1 MDTERITD
9 DVERSMLNE
18 YCSKRI
24 PVTVYILNG
33 VQMHGIISRHD
44 SRVIVLEANNRE
56 NTVYKHA
63 IYSISP
69 EMRGKPVHGSD
80 PFAY

>member
-1 MDTERITD
+1 MDTERITAD
-9 DVERSMLNE
+9 IEQSMLNE

-24 PVTVYILNG
+24 PVIVYILNG
-33 VQMHGIISRHD
+33 VQMHGVISKYD
-44 SRVIVLEANNRE
+44 SRVIVLETNNRE

-63 IYSISP
+63 ISTISP
-69 EMRGKPVHGSD
+69 ETRSNAVHRSD